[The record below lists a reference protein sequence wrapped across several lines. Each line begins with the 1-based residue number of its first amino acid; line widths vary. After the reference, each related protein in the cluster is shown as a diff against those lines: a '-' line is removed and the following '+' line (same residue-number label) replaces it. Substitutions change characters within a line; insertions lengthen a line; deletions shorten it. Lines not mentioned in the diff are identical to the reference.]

1 MRLPGFGLI
10 VLASLLGFHAQ
21 AQLPQATLT
30 WVFPPGAKA
39 GSTNEI
45 TVSGTDLDEPSG
57 LMFSEP
63 RVTAI
68 LKAGSPN
75 QFQVIVPADV
85 PEGVMDV
92 RFVGRFGVSNSRAF
106 AVGRQPELT
115 APGSN
120 LSATNAFEV
129 PFETTVNGRASAN
142 NVSWFRFAA
151 SAGQRLF
158 IRVAARE
165 LDSRL
170 EPNLTVTD
178 EKGRELAIARRRE
191 WLDFAAPGDGNYLL
205 KLSDQTFRG
214 GDDYHYRLMV
224 TSGPQLDFALPNVL
238 RAGETNRVVVF
249 GRNLPGGKAGSSIG
263 VDGKPLEQLAVEI
276 VAPPESAGAEGIE
289 HLRKPAAASLVGTL
303 FSWRIENSRSNPLL
317 FVLTTNPVVTA
328 EANQLQEISPPC
340 EFSASFPQRGELS
353 GVTFQAKK
361 GEVYWL
367 ELTADRLGFPSDPHA
382 AVQRIRAT
390 KGQQGETL
398 YADVAEMGDTD
409 TNIGDREFNTITRD
423 AAVRFEAP
431 RDGSYRVLV
440 RDSFNLGEG
449 RPRYPY
455 ILSVRREAPDFRLV
469 VIPMPLPRVGEDRK
483 VQVLPLALRREETIG
498 FKVLAFRRDGFNG
511 EIALSGANLPSGVSI
526 AATRIPAGQNSGTL
540 LVTAAGNGVTA
551 TNAVI
556 VGRATIGTNTIERTS
571 ALGSVLWPVADFN
584 NENASARLNRD
595 AVISVISA
603 EAAPVSIA
611 SPETKPIEVPA
622 EGKLVIPLA
631 ITRRGEF
638 LAAFSVRVGGHEALD
653 KVKEIAIPEKATNAT
668 AEVNLA
674 EAKLPVGTHTLWLR
688 GSVTGKYRKNPEAV
702 TLADAELEAAN
713 KVLASVSETDKAK
726 AEERKKAAEAA
737 KKAAEETAKPRDVT
751 TMVYSQ
757 PITVTVLPAKEEK
770 K

>member
-10 VLASLLGFHAQ
+10 VVALLAGRIELG

-45 TVSGTDLDEPSG
+45 TVSGADLDEPSG
-57 LMFSEP
+57 LMFSDP
-63 RVTAI
+63 RVTAV
-68 LKAGSPN
+68 LKASSAN
-75 QFQVIVPADV
+75 QFQVMVPADV

-92 RFVGRFGVSNSRAF
+92 RFVGRFGVSNPRAF

-115 APGSN
+115 APGNNS
-120 LSATNAFEV
+120 SAPNAFEV
-129 PFETTVNGRASAN
+129 PPETIVNGRASAN
-142 NVSWFRFAA
+142 NVSWFRFGA

-170 EPNLTVTD
+170 VPNLTVTD
-178 EKGRELAIARRRE
+178 DKGRELAIARRRE
-191 WLDFAAPGDGNYLL
+191 WLDFTAPRDGSYLL

-238 RAGETNRVVVF
+238 RAGETNRVTVF
-249 GRNLPGGKAGSSIG
+249 GRSLPGGKVSPLIG
-263 VDGKPLEQLAVEI
+263 VDGKPLELLAVEI
-276 VAPPESAGAEGIE
+276 VAPSERAGVDGIE
-289 HLRKPAAASLVGTL
+289 HLRKPAAASLLGTV
-303 FSWRIENSRSNPLL
+303 FSWRVENSSSNPLL
-317 FVLTTNPVVTA
+317 FVLTTNPVVTG
-328 EANQLQEISPPC
+328 NQLQEISPPC
-340 EFSASFPQRGELS
+340 EFSATFPQRGELS

-361 GEVYWL
+361 GEVFWL
-367 ELTADRLGFPSDPHA
+367 ELTADRLGFPGDPHA
-382 AVQRIRAT
+382 VVQRIRAT

-398 YADVAEMGDTD
+398 YADVVEVGDTD

-423 AAVRFEAP
+423 AAARFEAP

-469 VIPMPLPRVGEDRK
+469 MIPMPLPRVGEDRK
-483 VQVLPLALRREETIG
+483 VQVLPGTLRREETIG
-498 FKVLAFRRDGFNG
+498 FKVLAFRHDGFNG
-511 EIALSGANLPSGVSI
+511 EIALSGGNLPSGVSI
-526 AATRIPAGQNSGTL
+526 APTRIPAGQNSGTL
-540 LVTAAGNGVTA
+540 LVTAAGNGITA

-556 VGRATIGTNTIERTS
+556 IGRANIGTNTIERIS

-584 NENASARLNRD
+584 NENAAARLNRD

-603 EAAPVSIA
+603 EAALVSMS

-622 EGKLVIPLA
+622 EGRLAIPLA
-631 ITRRGEF
+631 IGRRGEF
-638 LAAFSVRVGGHEALD
+638 QAAFNVRVGGHEALD

-668 AEVNLA
+668 AEINLA
-674 EAKLPVGTHTLWLR
+674 EAKLPVGRHTLWLR
-688 GSVTGKYRKNPEAV
+688 GSVTGKYRNNPEAV
-702 TLADAELEAAN
+702 TLAEAELEAAN
-713 KVLASVSETDKAK
+713 KVLASVSEADKTMP
-726 AEERKKAAEAA
+726 EVRKKAAEAA
-737 KKAAEETAKPRDVT
+737 KKAAEERAKPRDVT

-757 PITVTVLPAKEEK
+757 PITVTVLPAPKEEK